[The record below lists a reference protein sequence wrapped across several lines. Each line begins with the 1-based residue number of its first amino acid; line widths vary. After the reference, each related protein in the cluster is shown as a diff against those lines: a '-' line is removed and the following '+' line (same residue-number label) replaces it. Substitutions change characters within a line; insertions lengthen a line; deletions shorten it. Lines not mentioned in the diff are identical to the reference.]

1 MNKAEGLQ
9 KGDQRSVSPG
19 RHKRNCT
26 VCGHDKCEEIER
38 EFVNWTAASAI
49 ARDYGL
55 ADKASVY
62 RHAHAFGLFVKRQR
76 NIRAALE
83 KIIER
88 AGDVEVTSSAVVAAV
103 QAYAKINAQGQWV
116 DRSEHIDL
124 NELFERMTQEELEMY
139 ARDGKLPAWFTQT
152 VVATPT
158 DGEEPGN
165 AG

>member
-9 KGDQRSVSPG
+9 KGDPRSVSPG

-88 AGDVEVTSSAVVAAV
+88 AFAKLTGGGEVVTEGSQHALPVPT
-103 QAYAKINAQGQWV
+103 
-116 DRSEHIDL
+116 
-124 NELFERMTQEELEMY
+124 ERM
-139 ARDGKLPAWFTQT
+139 RISVIK
-152 VVATPT
+152 
-158 DGEEPGN
+158 
-165 AG
+165 